1 MNDATMPTRAST
13 DACDPVRSRA
23 IPPLIAFAVIYV
35 GSMLLLRFLPMARGA
50 TIAVALLPLPV
61 FGFYLVRWIRA
72 IRSLD
77 ELQQRIQLEAL
88 AIAFPLSLLLI
99 LGMGLLQMVDALPL
113 DLRDYLRLWPV
124 VFWFYFIGLFVARKR
139 YR

>member
-1 MNDATMPTRAST
+1 MNDPSLPTRVST
-13 DACDPVRSRA
+13 EACDPVRSRA

-35 GSMLLLRFLPMARGA
+35 ASMLLLRFVPMSRGA
-50 TIAVALLPLPV
+50 SIAVALLPLPV
-61 FGFYLVRWIRA
+61 FAFYLVRWIRA

-88 AIAFPLSLLLI
+88 AIAFPMSLLLI
-99 LGMGLLQMVDALPL
+99 LGMGLLQMADALPL
-113 DLRDYLRLWPV
+113 GSRDYLRLWPA
-124 VFWFYFIGLFVARKR
+124 VFWLYFVGLFVARKR

>member
-1 MNDATMPTRAST
+1 MNDATLPARATT

-35 GSMLLLRFLPMARGA
+35 GSMLLLRFIPMSRGA
-50 TIAVALLPLPV
+50 AVTVALLPLPV
-61 FGFYLVRWIRA
+61 FAFYLVRWIKA
-72 IRSLD
+72 IRALD

-88 AIAFPLSLLLI
+88 AFAFPLSLLLI
-99 LGMGLLQMVDALPL
+99 LGMGLLQMADALPL
-113 DLRDYLRLWPV
+113 DLQDYLRLWPM
-124 VFWFYFIGLFVARKR
+124 VFWLYFIGLFVARKR